1 VGLSIEP
8 ALRVVRA
15 RNILGSPGFDPV
27 QPMKTKK
34 VLIVSIIAAALQ
46 FTPAT
51 FAEDADAQDFGK
63 RGRHARFLSELS
75 ADERAKLRAAHHAA
89 MADPA
94 VQAAKERQ
102 RASAREFRELKRA
115 RMLQADPSVQPIL
128 DKMPARG
135 GRRGR

>member
-1 VGLSIEP
+1 
-8 ALRVVRA
+8 
-15 RNILGSPGFDPV
+15 
-27 QPMKTKK
+27 MKTKTF
-34 VLIVSIIAAALQ
+34 LIVSVIATALQ

-63 RGRHARFLSELS
+63 RGRHARFLGDLS

-102 RASAREFRELKRA
+102 RAAAREFRELKRA
-115 RMLQADPSVQPIL
+115 RMLQADPTVQPIL

-135 GRRGR
+135 RRGR